1 MQAARDVVAVVKATG
16 QCMPLAHVVDVF
28 KGANTRSVKAKRHE
42 GLPEHG
48 LGKAYRCVPPHRT
61 SLCAGV
67 VSAFF
72 APFWHFFGPLCPF
85 FAQHLLGVQIWEG
98 VLHNLPAAAESI
110 AGSAARDIV

>member
-28 KGANTRSVKAKRHE
+28 KGAHTRSVKAKRHE

-48 LGKAYRCVPPHRT
+48 LGKAYRCVALHRT
-61 SLCAGV
+61 SKGVFCRFCAFLASFCR

-72 APFWHFFGPLCPF
+72 ASI
-85 FAQHLLGVQIWEG
+85 FAHHLLGV
-98 VLHNLPAAAESI
+98 
-110 AGSAARDIV
+110 RM